1 MCTSRPAA
9 VALYTCDFIPNKV
22 VQLCVRRV
30 LQLSPCTRVMSSPNK
45 VVQLCVRRVLQ
56 LSPRTSV
63 MSSQHTAYLTCEAL
77 SDCSYACMSG
87 GVFRLHR
94 PRRRPCTSLQ

>member
-1 MCTSRPAA
+1 MLQNENTSLLLALAA
-9 VALYTCDFIPNKV
+9 GNDSAAAKLMEQGADISVKTKV

-30 LQLSPCTRVMSSPNK
+30 LQLSPCTRVMPSNHAPYVTYK
-45 VVQLCVRRVLQ
+45 
-56 LSPRTSV
+56 
-63 MSSQHTAYLTCEAL
+63 AL

-94 PRRRPCTSLQ
+94 PRRRPCTSLL

>member
-1 MCTSRPAA
+1 MLAVKCGHDEAA
-9 VALYTCDFIPNKV
+9 AKLIEHGADISVKNKV

-30 LQLSPCTRVMSSPNK
+30 LQLLPCTRVMSS
-45 VVQLCVRRVLQ
+45 
-56 LSPRTSV
+56 
-63 MSSQHTAYLTCEAL
+63 QHAPHLTYEAL